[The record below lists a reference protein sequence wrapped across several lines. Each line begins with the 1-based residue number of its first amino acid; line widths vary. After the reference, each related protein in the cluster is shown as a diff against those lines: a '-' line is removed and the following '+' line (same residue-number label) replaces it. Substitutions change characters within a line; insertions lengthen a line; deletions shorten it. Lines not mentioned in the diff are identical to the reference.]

1 MTVTSNYPHAGL
13 SKELFQRLVD
23 EFNKLKSE
31 HNRTLTKY
39 IQEVKQCDRHQA
51 RKYSQRFDNV
61 VKERSRLSPDTANE
75 LKGFLSHDLI
85 NDLHAYLSEHY
96 SGKPGTGRQE
106 VDKTNAGLTKELF
119 QRYRKEVE
127 ALRATYPNSIVAHIM
142 EIKGCTK
149 KEAKN
154 IYSAINALYVEHV
167 NLTPR
172 KVIQLEGLLSR
183 ELFSEIAKYVF
194 NHYEWPESLDSE
206 VDRITLEYR
215 TQGELGR
222 NKTSVKRALYTALAM
237 GL

>member
-1 MTVTSNYPHAGL
+1 MTIYQYAGL
-13 SKELFQRLVD
+13 TQKLHQQLVV
-23 EFNKLKSE
+23 EFNTLRLK
-31 HNRTLTKY
+31 HKRTLTKH
-39 IQEVKQCDRHQA
+39 IQEVKKCDRHQA
-51 RKYSQRFDNV
+51 RKYFQRFDNV
-61 VKERSRLSPDTANE
+61 VKERSRLSPSTLDDMREFISENLA
-75 LKGFLSHDLI
+75 
-85 NDLHAYLSEHY
+85 NDLQAYLSEHY

-106 VDKTNAGLTKELF
+106 VDKTNAGLTEELF

-149 KEAKN
+149 KEAKT

-183 ELFSEIAKYVF
+183 ELFSEITKYAF

-215 TQGELGR
+215 TKGNLGR
-222 NKTSVKRALYTALAM
+222 DKASVKRALYTALAM

>member
-1 MTVTSNYPHAGL
+1 MTVSSNYPNAGL
-13 SKELFQRLVD
+13 TEELFQRLVD

-31 HNRTLTKY
+31 HDRTLTKH

-51 RKYSQRFDNV
+51 RKYSQRFANA
-61 VKERSRLSPDTANE
+61 VKERSRLSPATLNDMREFISDN
-75 LKGFLSHDLI
+75 LLD
-85 NDLHAYLSEHY
+85 DLHAYLSEHY

-106 VDKTNAGLTKELF
+106 VDKTNAGFTEELF

-142 EIKGCTK
+142 EIKGCSK

-154 IYSAINALYVEHV
+154 IYSAINALYVERV
-167 NLTPR
+167 VLTPR
-172 KVIQLEGLLSR
+172 KVIRLEGLLSR

-206 VDRITLEYR
+206 IDRITLEYR
-215 TQGELGR
+215 TKGEVGR

>member
-1 MTVTSNYPHAGL
+1 MTKYQYAGL
-13 SKELFQRLVD
+13 TPELHQRLVD
-23 EFNKLKSE
+23 EFNGLKSE
-31 HNRTLTKY
+31 HNRTLTKH
-39 IQEVKQCDRHQA
+39 IQEVKECDRHQA
-51 RKYSQRFDNV
+51 RKYFQRFDNV
-61 VKERSRLSPDTANE
+61 VKERSRLSPATLNDMREFISAS
-75 LKGFLSHDLI
+75 LA
-85 NDLHAYLSEHY
+85 NDLQVYLSEHY

-106 VDKTNAGLTKELF
+106 VDKTNAGLTEELF

-142 EIKGCTK
+142 EIKGCSK
-149 KEAKN
+149 KEAKT
-154 IYSAINALYVEHV
+154 IYSAINALYVERV
-167 NLTPR
+167 VLTPR
-172 KVIQLEGLLSR
+172 KVVQLEGLLSR

>member
-1 MTVTSNYPHAGL
+1 MTKYQYAGL
-13 SKELFQRLVD
+13 TPELHQRLVD

-31 HNRTLTKY
+31 HDRTLTKH

-51 RKYSQRFDNV
+51 RKYSQRFANA
-61 VKERSRLSPDTANE
+61 VKERSRLSPATLNDMREFISDN
-75 LKGFLSHDLI
+75 LLD
-85 NDLHAYLSEHY
+85 DLHAYLSEHY

-106 VDKTNAGLTKELF
+106 VDKTNAGLTEELF

-149 KEAKN
+149 KEAKT
-154 IYSAINALYVEHV
+154 IYSAINALYVEHA

-183 ELFSEIAKYVF
+183 ELLGDIARHVF

-206 VDRITLEYR
+206 IDRITLEYR
-215 TQGELGR
+215 TKGDLGR
-222 NKTSVKRALYTALAM
+222 NKVSVKRALYTALAM

>member
-1 MTVTSNYPHAGL
+1 MPRKYPHAGL
-13 SKELFQRLVD
+13 TPELYQRLVD
-23 EFNKLKSE
+23 EFNGLKAE
-31 HNRTLTKY
+31 HNRTLTKH
-39 IQEVKQCDRHQA
+39 IQEVKKCERHQA
-51 RKYSQRFDNV
+51 RKYSQRFDNA
-61 VKERSRLSPDTANE
+61 VKERSRLSPPTLDDMREFISENLA
-75 LKGFLSHDLI
+75 
-85 NDLHAYLSEHY
+85 NDLQAYLSEHY
-96 SGKPGTGRQE
+96 TGKPSTGRQA
-106 VDKTNAGLTKELF
+106 VDKTNAGLTEELF

-142 EIKGCTK
+142 EIKGCSK
-149 KEAKN
+149 REAKN

-215 TQGELGR
+215 TKGEVGR
-222 NKTSVKRALYTALAM
+222 NKPSVKRYLYRAYAL
-237 GL
+237 GV

>member
-1 MTVTSNYPHAGL
+1 MPSNYPNAGL
-13 SKELFQRLVD
+13 TEELFQRLVD
-23 EFNKLKSE
+23 EFNKLKAE
-31 HNRTLTKY
+31 HNRTLTKH
-39 IQEVKQCDRHQA
+39 IQEVKQCDRRQA
-51 RKYSQRFDNV
+51 RKYSQRFDNA
-61 VKERSRLSPDTANE
+61 VKERSRLSPPTLDDMREFISESLA
-75 LKGFLSHDLI
+75 

-96 SGKPGTGRQE
+96 SGKSGTGRQE
-106 VDKTNAGLTKELF
+106 VDKTNAGLTEELF

-149 KEAKN
+149 KEAKA

-215 TQGELGR
+215 TKGDLGR
-222 NKTSVKRALYTALAM
+222 NKASVKRALYTALAM

>member
-1 MTVTSNYPHAGL
+1 MPSNYPNAGL

-23 EFNKLKSE
+23 EFNRLKAE
-31 HNRTLTKY
+31 HNRTLTKH

-61 VKERSRLSPDTANE
+61 VKERSRLSPATLNDMREFISDN
-75 LKGFLSHDLI
+75 LLD
-85 NDLHAYLSEHY
+85 DLHAYLSENY
-96 SGKPGTGRQE
+96 SGKCGTGRQE
-106 VDKTNAGLTKELF
+106 VDKTNAGLTEELF
-119 QRYRKEVE
+119 QRYREE
-127 ALRATYPNSIVAHIM
+127 IDELRATYPNSIVAHIM
-142 EIKGCTK
+142 EVKGCTK
-149 KEAKN
+149 KEAKT
-154 IYSAINALYVEHV
+154 IYSAINTLYVEHA

-172 KVIQLEGLLSR
+172 KVIQLEGLLPR

-215 TQGELGR
+215 TKGDLGR
-222 NKTSVKRALYTALAM
+222 NKVSVKRALYTALAM

>member
-1 MTVTSNYPHAGL
+1 MPSNYPNAGL
-13 SKELFQRLVD
+13 TEELFQRLVD
-23 EFNKLKSE
+23 EFNKLKAE
-31 HNRTLTKY
+31 HNRTLTKH
-39 IQEVKQCDRHQA
+39 IQEVKQCDRRQA
-51 RKYSQRFDNV
+51 RKYFQRFYNV
-61 VKERSRLSPDTANE
+61 VKGHSRLSPDTANE
-75 LKGFLSHDLI
+75 LKGFLSRNLM
-85 NDLHAYLSEHY
+85 NDLHAYLSENY
-96 SGKPGTGRQE
+96 SGKSGTGRQE
-106 VDKTNAGLTKELF
+106 VDKTNAGLTEELF

-142 EIKGCTK
+142 DVKNCTK
-149 KEAKN
+149 KEAKA
-154 IYSAINALYVEHV
+154 IYSAINVLYAEHV

-215 TQGELGR
+215 TKGDLGR
-222 NKTSVKRALYTALAM
+222 NKASVKRALYTALAM

>member
-1 MTVTSNYPHAGL
+1 MTKYQYAGL
-13 SKELFQRLVD
+13 TKELHSRLV
-23 EFNKLKSE
+23 SE
-31 HNRTLTKY
+31 HVALKEAHPRDY
-39 IQEVKQCDRHQA
+39 KQFFQNVRQCGEKEAVLIYQA
-51 RKYSQRFDNV
+51 FNNIIT
-61 VKERSRLSPDTANE
+61 ERWRMSPQTAERLEGIISDE
-75 LKGFLSHDLI
+75 LS
-85 NDLHAYLSEHY
+85 NDLQDYLSTNY
-96 SGKPGTGRQE
+96 TRGKTTRP
-106 VDKTNAGLTKELF
+106 VLDKTNAGLTEELF

-154 IYSAINALYVEHV
+154 IYSAINVLYVEHV

-183 ELFSEIAKYVF
+183 ELLSEIAKYVF
-194 NHYEWPESLDSE
+194 NHYEWPESLDDE
-206 VDRITLEYR
+206 VDRITLQYR

>member
-1 MTVTSNYPHAGL
+1 MPSNYPNAGL

-23 EFNKLKSE
+23 EFNGLKAE
-31 HNRTLTKY
+31 HNRTLTKH
-39 IQEVKQCDRHQA
+39 IQEVKKCDRHQA
-51 RKYSQRFDNV
+51 RKYFQRFDNV
-61 VKERSRLSPDTANE
+61 VKERSRLSPETLNDMRE
-75 LKGFLSHDLI
+75 FISEGLM
-85 NDLHAYLSEHY
+85 NDLQAYLSEHY

-119 QRYRKEVE
+119 KRFRKEVE
-127 ALRATYPNSIVAHIM
+127 AMRATYPNSIVAHIM
-142 EIKGCTK
+142 DVKNCTK
-149 KEAKN
+149 KEAET
-154 IYSAINALYVEHV
+154 IYSAINALYVEHA

-172 KVIQLEGLLSR
+172 KVVQLEGLLSR

-194 NHYEWPESLDSE
+194 NRYEWPESLDSE

-222 NKTSVKRALYTALAM
+222 NKASVKRALYTALAM

>member
-1 MTVTSNYPHAGL
+1 M
-13 SKELFQRLVD
+13 
-23 EFNKLKSE
+23 
-31 HNRTLTKY
+31 TKY
-39 IQEVKQCDRHQA
+39 Q
-51 RKYSQRFDNV
+51 Y
-61 VKERSRLSPDTANE
+61 
-75 LKGFLSHDLI
+75 
-85 NDLHAYLSEHY
+85 
-96 SGKPGTGRQE
+96 
-106 VDKTNAGLTKELF
+106 AGLTKELHSRLVSEHAALKEAHPRDYKQFF
-119 QRYRKEVE
+119 QDVRQCGEKEAVLIYQAFNNIITERWRMSPQTAERLEGIISGELSRDLQDYLSKHYTRGKTTRPAVDRTNAGLPEELFKRFRKEVE

-142 EIKGCTK
+142 EIKGCSK

-154 IYSAINALYVEHV
+154 IYSAINALYVERT

-194 NHYEWPESLDSE
+194 NHYKWPESLDSE

>member
-1 MTVTSNYPHAGL
+1 MTIYKHAGL
-13 SKELFQRLVD
+13 PKELFQRLVD
-23 EFNKLKSE
+23 EINQIKAEHRQGFNNFIRSVK
-31 HNRTLTKY
+31 NCD
-39 IQEVKQCDRHQA
+39 IQQSK
-51 RKYSQRFDNV
+51 KYSQRFCNV
-61 VKERSRLSPDTANE
+61 IKERSGLSPNTAR
-75 LKGFLSHDLI
+75 DLQGI
-85 NDLHAYLSEHY
+85 ISDDLQAYLSEHY
-96 SGKPGTGRQE
+96 TGKPGTGRQE
-106 VDKTNAGLTKELF
+106 VDKTNAGLTEELY
-119 QRYRKEVE
+119 QRYREEVE

-142 EIKGCTK
+142 EIKGCSK
-149 KEAKN
+149 REAKN

-172 KVIQLEGLLSR
+172 KVVQLEGLLSR

>member
-1 MTVTSNYPHAGL
+1 MPSNYPNAGL

-23 EFNKLKSE
+23 EFNGLKAE

-39 IQEVKQCDRHQA
+39 IQEVKKCDRHQA
-51 RKYSQRFDNV
+51 RKYFQRFDNV
-61 VKERSRLSPDTANE
+61 VKERSRLSPDTTNE
-75 LKGFLSHDLI
+75 LKEFLSRDLI
-85 NDLHAYLSEHY
+85 SDLHAYLSEHY
-96 SGKPGTGRQE
+96 SGKSGTGRQA
-106 VDKTNAGLTKELF
+106 VDKTNAGLTEELF
-119 QRYRKEVE
+119 QRYRKKVE

-142 EIKGCTK
+142 EIKGCSK
-149 KEAKN
+149 REAKN

-215 TQGELGR
+215 TKGEVGR
-222 NKTSVKRALYTALAM
+222 NKPSVKRYLYHAYAL
-237 GL
+237 GV

>member
-1 MTVTSNYPHAGL
+1 MSRKYPHAGL
-13 SKELFQRLVD
+13 TEELFQRLVD

-31 HNRTLTKY
+31 HNRTLTKH

-61 VKERSRLSPDTANE
+61 VKERSRLSPATLNDMREFISDN
-75 LKGFLSHDLI
+75 LLD
-85 NDLHAYLSEHY
+85 DLHAYLSEHY

-119 QRYRKEVE
+119 QRYREEVE
-127 ALRATYPNSIVAHIM
+127 QLRATYPNSIVAHIM
-142 EIKGCTK
+142 KIKGCAK

-154 IYSAINALYVEHV
+154 IYSAINALYVERV
-167 NLTPR
+167 VLTPR
-172 KVIQLEGLLSR
+172 KVVQLEGLLSR
-183 ELFSEIAKYVF
+183 ELLGDIAKNVF
-194 NHYEWPESLDSE
+194 NRYEWPESLDSE

-222 NKTSVKRALYTALAM
+222 NKPSVKRALYTALAM

>member
-1 MTVTSNYPHAGL
+1 MTIYQYAGL
-13 SKELFQRLVD
+13 TKELYQRLAD
-23 EFNKLKSE
+23 EFNALRLK
-31 HNRTLTKY
+31 HNRTFTKH
-39 IQEVKQCDRHQA
+39 IQEVKQCDRPQA
-51 RKYSQRFDNV
+51 RKYSQRFDNA
-61 VKERSRLSPDTANE
+61 VKERSRLSPPTLDDMREFISESLA
-75 LKGFLSHDLI
+75 

-96 SGKPGTGRQE
+96 SGKSGTGRQE
-106 VDKTNAGLTKELF
+106 VDKTNAGLTEELF

-149 KEAKN
+149 KEAKA

-215 TQGELGR
+215 TKGDLGR
-222 NKTSVKRALYTALAM
+222 NKASVKRALYTALAM

>member
-1 MTVTSNYPHAGL
+1 MPSNYPNAGL
-13 SKELFQRLVD
+13 TEELFQRLVD
-23 EFNKLKSE
+23 EFNKLKAE
-31 HNRTLTKY
+31 HNRTLTKH

-85 NDLHAYLSEHY
+85 NELQAYLSEHY

-142 EIKGCTK
+142 EIKGCSK
-149 KEAKN
+149 REAKN
-154 IYSAINALYVEHV
+154 IYSAINALYVERV
-167 NLTPR
+167 VLTPR

-215 TQGELGR
+215 TKGDLGR
-222 NKTSVKRALYTALAM
+222 NKASVKRALYTALAM

>member
-1 MTVTSNYPHAGL
+1 MTIYKHAGL
-13 SKELFQRLVD
+13 PKELFQRLVD
-23 EFNKLKSE
+23 EFNRLKSE
-31 HNRTLTKY
+31 HNRTLTKH
-39 IQEVKQCDRHQA
+39 IQEVKECDRHQA

-61 VKERSRLSPDTANE
+61 VKERSRLSPDTTNE

-85 NDLHAYLSEHY
+85 NDLQAYLSEHY

-119 QRYRKEVE
+119 QRYREEVE
-127 ALRATYPNSIVAHIM
+127 QLRATYPNSIVAHIM

-154 IYSAINALYVEHV
+154 IYSTINALYVEHV

-172 KVIQLEGLLSR
+172 KVTQLEGLLSR
-183 ELFSEIAKYVF
+183 DLFSEIAKYVF

-215 TQGELGR
+215 TKGEVGR
-222 NKTSVKRALYTALAM
+222 NKSTVRKALYTAYAL
-237 GL
+237 GV

>member
-1 MTVTSNYPHAGL
+1 MTIYQYAGL
-13 SKELFQRLVD
+13 TQKLHQQLVV
-23 EFNKLKSE
+23 EFNTLRLK
-31 HNRTLTKY
+31 HKRTLTKH

-51 RKYSQRFDNV
+51 RKYFQRFDNV
-61 VKERSRLSPDTANE
+61 VKERSRLSPRTTDD
-75 LKGFLSHDLI
+75 LKWFISGNLI
-85 NDLHAYLSEHY
+85 NDLQAYLSENY
-96 SGKPGTGRQE
+96 SGKCGTGRQE

-119 QRYRKEVE
+119 KRFRKEVE
-127 ALRATYPNSIVAHIM
+127 AMRATYPNSIVAHIM
-142 EIKGCTK
+142 DVKNCTK
-149 KEAKN
+149 KEAKT
-154 IYSAINALYVEHV
+154 IYSAINVLYVEHV

-222 NKTSVKRALYTALAM
+222 NKTSVKRYLYRAYAL
-237 GL
+237 GV

>member
-1 MTVTSNYPHAGL
+1 MTIYQYAGL
-13 SKELFQRLVD
+13 TQKLHQQLVV
-23 EFNKLKSE
+23 EFNTLRLK
-31 HNRTLTKY
+31 HKRTLTKH

-51 RKYSQRFDNV
+51 RKYFQRFDNV
-61 VKERSRLSPDTANE
+61 VKERSRLSPDTTNE
-75 LKGFLSHDLI
+75 LKEFLSRDLI
-85 NDLHAYLSEHY
+85 SDLHAYLSEHY
-96 SGKPGTGRQE
+96 SGKSGTGRQA
-106 VDKTNAGLTKELF
+106 VDKTNAGLTEELF

-142 EIKGCTK
+142 DVKNCTK
-149 KEAKN
+149 KEDKT
-154 IYSAINALYVEHV
+154 IYSAINVLYVEHV

-215 TQGELGR
+215 TKGELGR
-222 NKTSVKRALYTALAM
+222 NKPSVKRYLYCAYAL
-237 GL
+237 GV

>member
-1 MTVTSNYPHAGL
+1 MPSNYPNAGL
-13 SKELFQRLVD
+13 TEELFQRLVD

-31 HNRTLTKY
+31 HNRTLTKH
-39 IQEVKQCDRHQA
+39 IQEVMQCDRHQA

-61 VKERSRLSPDTANE
+61 VKERSRLSPATLNDMREFISDN
-75 LKGFLSHDLI
+75 LFD
-85 NDLHAYLSEHY
+85 DLHAYLSENY
-96 SGKPGTGRQE
+96 SGKCGTGRQE

-119 QRYRKEVE
+119 KRFRKEVE
-127 ALRATYPNSIVAHIM
+127 AMRATYPNSIVAHIM

-149 KEAKN
+149 KEAKT
-154 IYSAINALYVEHV
+154 IYSAINALYVEHA

-206 VDRITLEYR
+206 VDRIILEYR
-215 TQGELGR
+215 NKGELGR
-222 NKTSVKRALYTALAM
+222 NKPSVKRYLYRAYAL
-237 GL
+237 GG

>member
-1 MTVTSNYPHAGL
+1 MTIYEHAGL
-13 SKELFQRLVD
+13 PKELFQRLVD
-23 EFNKLKSE
+23 EFNGLKAE
-31 HNRTLTKY
+31 HNRTLTKH
-39 IQEVKQCDRHQA
+39 IQEVKKCDRHQA
-51 RKYSQRFDNV
+51 RKYSQRFDNA
-61 VKERSRLSPDTANE
+61 VKERSRLSPPTLDDMRE
-75 LKGFLSHDLI
+75 FISEGLM
-85 NDLHAYLSEHY
+85 NDLQAYLSENY
-96 SGKPGTGRQE
+96 SGKCGTGRQE

-119 QRYRKEVE
+119 QRYRKEIGV
-127 ALRATYPNSIVAHIM
+127 LRTTYPNSIVVHIM
-142 EIKGCTK
+142 EVKGCTK
-149 KEAKN
+149 KEAKT
-154 IYSAINALYVEHV
+154 IYSAINTLYVEHA

-215 TQGELGR
+215 TKGDLGR